1 MKKKIFYAILICI
14 IIAGS
19 IVIGT
24 IGLNVD
30 IAYSKNVKIDVYL
43 GKEYNHEEVKQIAK
57 EVFERDRILLQQV
70 EYYGDMF
77 SITIAQK
84 ADENMDE
91 KIELLNNKINE
102 KYELENK
109 KESIRVTYQPKIKL
123 SSIITPYIIPLAISV
138 AVILVYT
145 LIRFRKIGIIKTLV
159 FYILTIA
166 ASEAIYLSILAIT
179 RFPINRVVVP
189 VGLCIYIL
197 VITIITAIQEKK
209 LATYRETEDK
219 KKK

>member
-19 IVIGT
+19 VVIGT

-77 SITIAQK
+77 SLTIAQK

-109 KESIRVTYQPKIKL
+109 KEDIRVTYQPKIKL
-123 SSIITPYIIPLAISV
+123 FSIITPYIIPLAISV
-138 AVILVYT
+138 AVILIYT
-145 LIRFRKIGIIKTLV
+145 LIRYRKIGIIKTLV

-197 VITIITAIQEKK
+197 VITIVTAIQEKK
-209 LATYRETEDK
+209 LAAYRETEDK

>member
-138 AVILVYT
+138 AVILIYT

>member
-19 IVIGT
+19 AVIGT

-77 SITIAQK
+77 SLTIAQK

-91 KIELLNNKINE
+91 KIEQLNNKINE

-123 SSIITPYIIPLAISV
+123 FSIITPYIIPLAISV

-166 ASEAIYLSILAIT
+166 ASEAIYLSILAII

-219 KKK
+219 KRK